1 MWSYTVASLA
11 KRTAAPT
18 RFRLCSVDRI
28 SQFIGGS
35 LSFNTYVVYRRDILL
50 NMLAMN
56 ASSRS
61 TRNMRMPYVMLC
73 IAKRA
78 AFVSVHIISN

>member
-56 ASSRS
+56 AVALHTKYAYAIRHALH
-61 TRNMRMPYVMLC
+61 RQKGC
-73 IAKRA
+73 ICIRA
-78 AFVSVHIISN
+78 HHL